1 MLSQGRRTDGRAASG
16 GNSFTTPATPPIT
29 VHDDVPNS
37 PVWHRTFL
45 RMLTIGPPGDSHE
58 NQPDVNSCRGDYAG
72 QMPQRALRDR
82 LIDLEVP
89 SEDLARGRALRK
101 TAPRRSLAQLTPST
115 RTATEILVAQNAD
128 RLKELVPLR
137 FARMLA
143 DPFSFYRGSAAVM
156 AADLAASPSSGIE
169 VMCCG
174 DAHVSNFG
182 LYAAPH
188 RSIVFDLNDFDEAA
202 VAPAEWDVKRLITS
216 AIIGGRH
223 AKYPGK
229 AIRRCVEEALS
240 GYQTSLEA
248 MLEEMN
254 VLDRYYLRVEPE
266 HYTGTMSKGLQAVIQ
281 KTISRARTRT
291 SERVFKQIMEIG
303 VDGTPRLR
311 EAPPVLQHVEEDVEA
326 PLIESVQEYLAAV
339 PADVALLLSHFR
351 VTDIALRVVGVGSVG
366 TRCYLV
372 ILVGPNGT
380 PLIMQIKEATR
391 SVLDEYGGWPQPDAL
406 TAAVEAKGQGVRVI
420 DGQLILQAMSDVFL
434 GTTRKDGRDYYV
446 RQFHDMKGS
455 IDTEG
460 MSASIFSEYVL
471 ACAVLLARAHAQ
483 SANASIL
490 RGYVGTSS
498 AVHDAVADWAY
509 AYADKSLDDFH
520 QLRAAARAGDIEVA
534 DDAAR

>member
-1 MLSQGRRTDGRAASG
+1 MA
-16 GNSFTTPATPPIT
+16 
-29 VHDDVPNS
+29 
-37 PVWHRTFL
+37 
-45 RMLTIGPPGDSHE
+45 
-58 NQPDVNSCRGDYAG
+58 
-72 QMPQRALRDR
+72 QRVLRDR
-82 LIDLEVP
+82 LIELEVP
-89 SEDLARGRALRK
+89 GEDVARGRSLRK
-101 TAPRRSLAQLTPST
+101 TVPRRSLGQLTPSA
-115 RTATEILVAQNAD
+115 RTSTEILVAQNAG
-128 RLKELVPLR
+128 RLSELVPLR

-143 DPFSFYRGSAAVM
+143 DPFAFYRGSAAVM

-169 VMCCG
+169 IMCCG

-223 AKYPGK
+223 AGYPAK
-229 AIRRCVEEALS
+229 AIRRCVEQALV

-266 HYTGTMSKGLQAVIQ
+266 HYTGKVSKGLQAVTQ

-291 SERVFKQIMEIG
+291 SARVFKQIMEIG
-303 VDGTPRLR
+303 ADGTPRLR
-311 EAPPVLQHVEEDVEA
+311 EAPPVLQHVDEETEA
-326 PLIESVQEYLAAV
+326 PLVESIQEYLAAV

-351 VTDIALRVVGVGSVG
+351 VTDVALRVVGVGSVG

-372 ILVGPNGT
+372 ILVGPNDT
-380 PLIMQIKEATR
+380 PLILQIKEAVR
-391 SVLDEYGGWPQPDAL
+391 SVLEEYGGWRQPDTLA
-406 TAAVEAKGQGVRVI
+406 AAVGAKGQGVRVT
-420 DGQLILQAMSDVFL
+420 DGQQILQAMSDVFL

-446 RQFHDMKGS
+446 RQFHDMKGTV
-455 IDTEG
+455 DTEG
-460 MSASIFSEYVL
+460 MSASTFREYVT
-471 ACAVLLARAHAQ
+471 ACAVLLARAHSQ

-490 RGYVGTSS
+490 RGYAGTND
-498 AVHDAVADWAY
+498 ALHDAVAEWSY

-520 QLRAAARAGDIEVA
+520 QLRAAAAGGDIDVA
-534 DDAAR
+534 EDPVR